1 MTDPAASSA
10 ITADATSSW
19 WLQHL
24 PLDLAPP
31 ASTALPATADVLI
44 VGAGM
49 TGCATAYWLQ
59 KLYGRSSV
67 VLDARCL
74 CGGATGRNG
83 GHLWANP
90 SSEFECDTVADL
102 VAFIEAE
109 GIDCDLTSGG
119 AIALDRRAP
128 EVDVVYH
135 DTDRDPELAKEEED
149 WGDTPEWDAAQCE
162 EKLQSPAFSAASVYA
177 GAKQMYPAKVAAALL
192 RASGAALFAPVR
204 VLRVGDAADVAGGAD
219 AAAAANA
226 VAAGTAADGAAVA
239 DHDDAPL
246 AVVVTDR
253 GDHDDAPLAVVVTDR
268 GAVTARAVVVCT
280 NGWAAEILPELREHL
295 YPVRNQ
301 VLMTAPVPASAV
313 WPIGGMSIDS
323 ERGARE
329 LYMIRC
335 A

>member
-1 MTDPAASSA
+1 MRLKCERTGMMDPVASAA

-24 PLDLAPP
+24 PPDLAPP
-31 ASTALPATADVLI
+31 ASTALPTTADVLI

-59 KLYGRSSV
+59 KLYGRSSI

-119 AIALDRRAP
+119 AAALDRRAP
-128 EVDVVYH
+128 EVDVEYH

-149 WGDTPEWDAAQCE
+149 WGDTPAWDAAQCE
-162 EKLQSPAFSAASVYA
+162 ENLQSPAFSAATVYA

-204 VLRVGDAADVAGGAD
+204 VLRVGDAADVAGGAV
-219 AAAAANA
+219 AAAAA
-226 VAAGTAADGAAVA
+226 AAGTAADATAVA
-239 DHDDAPL
+239 A
-246 AVVVTDR
+246 
-253 GDHDDAPLAVVVTDR
+253 HDDAPLAVVVTDR

-280 NGWAAEILPELREHL
+280 NGWAGEILPELREHL

-301 VLMTAPVPASAV
+301 VLMTAPVPAAAV
-313 WPIGGMSIDS
+313 WPVGGMSIDS